1 MKTAGT
7 FPGRLRESGVW
18 AAEKDKIREDVM
30 KKNMGPVQRIIWVVL
45 GIALLA
51 WALFGS
57 GDYKWIGWIGVVPLV
72 TGIIGWCG
80 INAVLGINTCKN
92 C

>member
-1 MKTAGT
+1 MKSAPFPKGAGAKETAMNVK
-7 FPGRLRESGVW
+7 SW
-18 AAEKDKIREDVM
+18 EDAM
-30 KKNMGPVQRIIWVVL
+30 KKNMGPVQRVIWVIA

>member
-1 MKTAGT
+1 MAGGHRPHAGT
-7 FPGRLRESGVW
+7 FVNDKGHGRNFRELN
-18 AAEKDKIREDVM
+18 AM
-30 KKNMGPVQRIIWVVL
+30 KKNMGPVQRAIWVVAGL
-45 GIALLA
+45 VLIA

-57 GDYKWIGWIGVVPLV
+57 GDYRWIGWIGIVPLA
-72 TGIIGWCG
+72 TGAIGWCA